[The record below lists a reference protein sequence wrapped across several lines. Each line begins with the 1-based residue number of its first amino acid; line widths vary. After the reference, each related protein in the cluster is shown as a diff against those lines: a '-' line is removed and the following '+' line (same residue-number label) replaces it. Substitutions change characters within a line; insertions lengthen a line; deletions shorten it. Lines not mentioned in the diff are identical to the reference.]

1 MCEVSCF
8 VAGQE
13 NWVHA
18 WWIFCDKMLQPCMD
32 PKQNPTRERLIGP
45 INGHSKPNQR
55 IHIFML
61 FLFGIQGRPGS
72 TTVYI
77 STHNVGLP
85 AGFPGTSSK
94 F

>member
-1 MCEVSCF
+1 MHGGSF
-8 VAGQE
+8 VT
-13 NWVHA
+13 
-18 WWIFCDKMLQPCMD
+18 MLQPCMD

-55 IHIFML
+55 FHIFML
-61 FLFGIQGRPGS
+61 FLFGIQGRLGS